1 MSPAAR
7 KAVGSL
13 LAALGAT
20 LLVSLFLDLVPGDP
34 VDVLLGEQAQSIDRA
49 ELRRQMWLDRPVP
62 EQALR
67 FLVALV
73 RGDLRSSLPPFQ
85 ERIWPR
91 VLHVFPRT
99 AELALLAMA
108 IALAISLPLGVA
120 SAARPGSA
128 LDRAAMALSVLG
140 VSTPSFL
147 VANLLILLFGIR
159 LGLLPISGDDQWT
172 SPVLP
177 ALALGFGLSSSLSRV
192 TRTAMLE
199 VLREDYV
206 LAARARGLSEAR
218 VIWRHALRNAL
229 LPVLTLVGLQF
240 GAVLTGAIVIEKVF
254 NWPGLG
260 TLLLTSI
267 ERRDYNAVRACVLL
281 FTLTYLLV
289 NLLTD
294 VAYAWADPRAR
305 RAAPGGK
312 A

>member
-1 MSPAAR
+1 VSPISR
-7 KAVGSL
+7 KALGSL

-34 VDVLLGEQAQSIDRA
+34 VDVLLGEQAQSVDRA
-49 ELRRQMWLDRPVP
+49 ELRRQMWLDRSVP
-62 EQALR
+62 EQAWLFLR
-67 FLVALV
+67 AMAK
-73 RGDLRSSLPPFQ
+73 GDLRSSLPPFQ

-91 VLHVFPRT
+91 ILAVAPRT
-99 AELALLAMA
+99 GELALLAMA
-108 IALAISLPLGVA
+108 VALLFSLPLGVA
-120 SAARPGSA
+120 SAVRPGSA
-128 LDRAAMALSVLG
+128 LDRGAMALSVLG

-147 VANLLILLFGIR
+147 VANLLILAFGIK
-159 LGLLPISGDDQWT
+159 LGLFPISGDDQWT

-206 LAARARGLSEAR
+206 LAARARGFSEAR
-218 VIWRHALRNAL
+218 VVWRHALRNAL

-281 FTLTYLLV
+281 FTLTYLVV

-305 RAAPGGK
+305 RPVRAGRA
-312 A
+312 

>member
-1 MSPAAR
+1 
-7 KAVGSL
+7 VGSL

-34 VDVLLGEQAQSIDRA
+34 VDVLLGEQAQSVDRA

-67 FLVALV
+67 FLGALV

-99 AELALLAMA
+99 AELALLAMV
-108 IALAISLPLGVA
+108 IALVISLPLGVA

>member
-1 MSPAAR
+1 MRRISS
-7 KAVGSL
+7 KALGSL
-13 LAALGAT
+13 LAAIGAT

-34 VDVLLGEQAQSIDRA
+34 IDILLGEQAQSVDRA

-62 EQALR
+62 EQALL
-67 FLVALV
+67 FLRALV
-73 RGDLRSSLPPFQ
+73 KGDLRTSLPPFQ
-85 ERIWPR
+85 DKILPRI
-91 VLHVFPRT
+91 VKVAPRT

-108 IALAISLPLGVA
+108 LALMISLPLGIA
-120 SAARPGSA
+120 SAVKRGSL
-128 LDRAAMALSVLG
+128 LDRFAMGLSVLG

-147 VANLLILLFGIR
+147 VGNLLILGVGIK
-159 LGLLPISGDDQWT
+159 LGLLPISGDDEWT

-177 ALALGFGLSSSLSRV
+177 AVALAFGLSASLSRV
-192 TRTAMLE
+192 TRTSMLE

-206 LAARARGLSEAR
+206 LAARARGLSERR
-218 VIWRHALRNAL
+218 VVLHHALRNAL
-229 LPVLTLVGLQF
+229 LPILTLVGLQF

-267 ERRDYNAVRACVLL
+267 ERRDYNAVRASVLL

-294 VAYAWADPRAR
+294 AAYALADPRAR
-305 RAAPGGK
+305 RPQKPGSS
-312 A
+312 

>member
-1 MSPAAR
+1 VSPIGR
-7 KAVGSL
+7 KALGSL

-20 LLVSLFLDLVPGDP
+20 LLVSLFLHLVPGDP
-34 VDVLLGEQAQSIDRA
+34 VDILLGEQAEGVDRA

-67 FLVALV
+67 FLGALV
-73 RGDLRSSLPPFQ
+73 KGDLRSSLPPFQ
-85 ERIWPR
+85 DKVWPHMLR
-91 VLHVFPRT
+91 VAPRT
-99 AELALLAMA
+99 AELALLAMT
-108 IALAISLPLGVA
+108 IALLFSLPLGIA
-120 SAARPGSA
+120 SAVRPGGT
-128 LDRAAMALSVLG
+128 LDRVAMGLSVLG
-140 VSTPSFL
+140 VSAPSFL
-147 VANLLILLFGIR
+147 VGNLLILGLGIK
-159 LGLLPISGDDQWT
+159 LGLFPISGDEQWT

-177 ALALGFGLSSSLSRV
+177 ALALGFGLSASLSRV

-218 VIWRHALRNAL
+218 VILHHALRNAL
-229 LPVLTLVGLQF
+229 LPILTLIGLQL
-240 GAVLTGAIVIEKVF
+240 GAVLTGSIVIEKVF

-267 ERRDYNAVRACVLL
+267 ERRDYNFVRACVLL

-294 VAYAWADPRAR
+294 AAYALADPRAR
-305 RAAPGGK
+305 RAPTPGSR
-312 A
+312 

>member
-1 MSPAAR
+1 VSPAVR

-20 LLVSLFLDLVPGDP
+20 LLVSLFLNLVPGDP
-34 VDVLLGEQAQSIDRA
+34 VDVLLGEQAQSVDRA

-67 FLVALV
+67 FLGALV

-108 IALAISLPLGVA
+108 IALLISLPLGVA
-120 SAARPGSA
+120 SAAHPGSA

-147 VANLLILLFGIR
+147 VANLLILLFGIK

-206 LAARARGLSEAR
+206 LAARARGLSETR
-218 VIWRHALRNAL
+218 VVWRHALRNAL

>member
-1 MSPAAR
+1 
-7 KAVGSL
+7 
-13 LAALGAT
+13 
-20 LLVSLFLDLVPGDP
+20 
-34 VDVLLGEQAQSIDRA
+34 
-49 ELRRQMWLDRPVP
+49 
-62 EQALR
+62 
-67 FLVALV
+67 
-73 RGDLRSSLPPFQ
+73 
-85 ERIWPR
+85 
-91 VLHVFPRT
+91 
-99 AELALLAMA
+99 
-108 IALAISLPLGVA
+108 
-120 SAARPGSA
+120 
-128 LDRAAMALSVLG
+128 
-140 VSTPSFL
+140 
-147 VANLLILLFGIR
+147 FGIK
-159 LGLLPISGDDQWT
+159 LGLLPISGDDQWA

-229 LPVLTLVGLQF
+229 LPVLTLIGLQF
-240 GAVLTGAIVIEKVF
+240 GAVLTGSIVIEKVF

-305 RAAPGGK
+305 RA
-312 A
+312 

>member
-1 MSPAAR
+1 LRRASS
-7 KAVGSL
+7 KALGSL
-13 LAALGAT
+13 LAAVGAT

-34 VDVLLGEQAQSIDRA
+34 VDILLGEQAQSVDRA

-67 FLVALV
+67 FLRALIK
-73 RGDLRSSLPPFQ
+73 GDLRSSLPPFQ
-85 ERIWPR
+85 EKVLPRILR
-91 VLHVFPRT
+91 VAPRT

-108 IALAISLPLGVA
+108 IALLAALPLGIA
-120 SAARPGSA
+120 SAVRPGGT
-128 LDRAAMALSVLG
+128 LDRLAMGLSVFG
-140 VSTPSFL
+140 VSAPSFL
-147 VANLLILLFGIR
+147 VGNLLILGLGIKLRLF
-159 LGLLPISGDDQWT
+159 PISGDDEWT

-177 ALALGFGLSSSLSRV
+177 ALALAFGLSASLSRV
-192 TRTAMLE
+192 TRTSMLE

-206 LAARARGLSEAR
+206 LAARARGLSERR
-218 VIWRHALRNAL
+218 VVLHHALRNAL
-229 LPVLTLVGLQF
+229 LPILTLVGLQF
-240 GAVLTGAIVIEKVF
+240 GSVLTGAIVIEKVF

-294 VAYAWADPRAR
+294 AAYALADPRAR
-305 RAAPGGK
+305 RPAKPGN

>member
-1 MSPAAR
+1 LSGVSR
-7 KAVGSL
+7 KALGSL

-34 VDVLLGEQAQSIDRA
+34 VDVILGEQAQSVDRA

-62 EQALR
+62 EQAWLFLR
-67 FLVALV
+67 AMA

-85 ERIWPR
+85 EKIWPR
-91 VLHVFPRT
+91 ILRVAPRT
-99 AELALLAMA
+99 GELALLAMA
-108 IALAISLPLGVA
+108 VALLFSLPLGVA
-120 SAARPGSA
+120 SAVRPGSA
-128 LDRAAMALSVLG
+128 LDRVAMALSVLG

-147 VANLLILLFGIR
+147 VANLLILGFGIK
-159 LGLLPISGDDQWT
+159 LGLFPISGDDQWT

-177 ALALGFGLSSSLSRV
+177 ALALGFGLSASLSRV

-206 LAARARGLSEAR
+206 LAARARGFSEAR
-218 VIWRHALRNAL
+218 VVWRHALRNAL
-229 LPVLTLVGLQF
+229 LPVLTLVGLLF

-281 FTLTYLLV
+281 FTLTYLVV
-289 NLLTD
+289 NLVTD

-305 RAAPGGK
+305 RPVTTGRV
-312 A
+312 